1 MHLTQLEAF
10 ALTLAVESVTAA
22 VLAPAFQLSRGRA
35 ALSAVAASAMTHP
48 VLWLTFYEVY
58 AVLGVMTTPVLEAI
72 VILAEAPFYRFI
84 ARVGWLDAL
93 LLSLLINAASWAVGE
108 LIYALL

>member
-1 MHLTQLEAF
+1 MHLSWLEAF
-10 ALTLAVESVTAA
+10 GLTLAVESVAA
-22 VLAPAFQLSRGRA
+22 LSLAPAFQISRRLA
-35 ALSAVAASAMTHP
+35 VLSAVLASTATHP
-48 VLWLTFYEVY
+48 ILWYTFYTVY
-58 AVLGVMTTPVLEAI
+58 AVLGAVTTPALEAV

-93 LLSLLINAASWAVGE
+93 LLSLLINAASWAAGE